1 MRCWW
6 WTAELILACGAGV
19 LSAQEPAGRTALI
32 ETLRTL
38 DAARR
43 DDPGA
48 PAPRFGLALTKL
60 ALHAGGAISRPE
72 LGGQLAGESYLQG
85 FRRNLEETF
94 ARDSMYEP
102 ALRFVIATVAHER
115 DREQPAVITRA
126 VARAA
131 RLWPDDSL
139 THLALAYVHR
149 TALRYG
155 PAQQEFAQY
164 QAFGGNRGIALLE
177 EARAAAGSGNL
188 SVAARLYRSGSTGLD
203 DSARA
208 RYRHDLTWVA
218 TRRELGEF
226 DALPRDSIPA
236 WLDRFWQR
244 RDALALREPGDR
256 LQEHLRRWAYVYR
269 NFRVETPE
277 RLSGFVRAWAPPP
290 GIACSRPLPDSLNEI
305 MAAGDASR
313 LADDRGDEAML
324 DQRAIIYMR
333 HGAPAWGMATA
344 LATAGD
350 TGFAL
355 PATAIDTSDGTRRS
369 SAKVTPPE
377 HPQSVLWI
385 YWIQGRARAYY
396 FVPGTNAADP
406 LHGSMLGPLTLSPTL
421 PIWLMGLL
429 EDLDPSYGRAA
440 RRYSGYQDGL
450 PHAVGLAC
458 LPSVQKATIRSE
470 KDVTTAVR
478 TDSYTLL
485 FSHQLDALMQVY
497 AVGSTARGNARLL
510 FTTAVPGAALDS
522 LGAITGGMAAYPLY
536 VRLTAVD
543 TVAGTV
549 ARSDRLREFTAPSG
563 VGPGAFLG
571 FTAELPVGPGRY
583 YTHAAVFDSTQA
595 FGSAAEWGN
604 VVVSAAEF
612 SLSDVV
618 LGAGHGGVRW
628 DNRGDPFDVNV
639 TGGYRRNEPAPIYY
653 EVYGRVPGR
662 AYHTT
667 VAVHDRGKP
676 SSKGVRLEFTNVAP
690 TPDEHIRLTLDLSR
704 LSPGQ
709 HELTLSVQDAMS
721 GQTVTTNRIL
731 DIVR

>member
-38 DAARR
+38 DAARQ

-60 ALHAGGAISRPE
+60 ALHADGAISRPE

-102 ALRFVIATVAHER
+102 ALRFVIATVARER

-226 DALPRDSIPA
+226 DALPRDSVPA

-256 LQEHLRRWAYVYR
+256 LREHLRRWAYVYR
-269 NFRVETPE
+269 HFRVETPE
-277 RLSGFVRAWAPPP
+277 RRSGFVRAWATPP
-290 GIACSRPLPDSLNEI
+290 GLPCSRGLPDSLNEV
-305 MAAGDASR
+305 MTAGDASR
-313 LADDRGDEAML
+313 LADDRSDEAVL

-333 HGAPAWGMATA
+333 HGVPAWGVATA
-344 LATAGD
+344 PDVAD
-350 TGFAL
+350 TGFVL
-355 PATAIDTSDGTRRS
+355 PVNGIDTSDAGSLAPGVR
-369 SAKVTPPE
+369 PPVE
-377 HPQSVLWI
+377 GPTSVLWV
-385 YWIQGRARAYY
+385 YWIQGRARAFY
-396 FVPGTNAADP
+396 FLPGTIASGQP
-406 LHGSMLGPLTLSPTL
+406 LASTQGPLTLSPSL
-421 PIWLMGLL
+421 PMWLMGLL
-429 EDLDPSYGRAA
+429 GKLDPVYSRAA
-440 RRYSGYQDGL
+440 DRYESYRNAQS
-450 PHAVGLAC
+450 HAGPLAC
-458 LPSVQKATIRSE
+458 LPSVQDATIRSE
-470 KDVTTAVR
+470 QDVTAAVR
-478 TDSYTLL
+478 SDTYTLL
-485 FSHQLDALMQVY
+485 FPHSLDALMQVY
-497 AVGSTARGNARLL
+497 AVGNGARGNARLL
-510 FTTAVPGAALDS
+510 FTTAVPGVALDS
-522 LGAITGGMAAYPLY
+522 LGAVTGGMAAYPLY

-549 ARSDRLREFTAPSG
+549 ARSDRLREFTAPSRI
-563 VGPGAFLG
+563 GPGGFLG